1 MKNNS
6 FFKLL
11 VYFPTRNFI
20 LPYYLHYYT
29 FSVVRLGN
37 NYIIL
42 QENSFS
48 IQSYENEY
56 ALFYSF
62 SMQIYAIFLNILIL
76 TFQLFLNNSP
86 TSFNRNVK
94 NKKFSRIFKQHITK
108 FQQCSNSSTPDVK
121 KPEATFQLINCPYY
135 YY

>member
-6 FFKLL
+6 FFQAFSIFPNKKFYFTLL
-11 VYFPTRNFI
+11 FAS
-20 LPYYLHYYT
+20 LHIQCIK
-29 FSVVRLGN
+29 LGN

-48 IQSYENEY
+48 IQIYENEY

-62 SMQIYAIFLNILIL
+62 LMQIYAIFLNILIL

-108 FQQCSNSSTPDVK
+108 IQQCSNSSTPDVK
-121 KPEATFQLINCPYY
+121 KPKATFQLINCPYY

>member
-1 MKNNS
+1 MK
-6 FFKLL
+6 
-11 VYFPTRNFI
+11 
-20 LPYYLHYYT
+20 
-29 FSVVRLGN
+29 LGN

-48 IQSYENEY
+48 IQNYGNEY

-62 SMQIYAIFLNILIL
+62 PMQIYAILLNILIL

-86 TSFNRNVK
+86 TSFNRDVK

-108 FQQCSNSSTPDVK
+108 IQQCSNSSTPDIK